1 MLRKTII
8 FSAIIGIFCTL
19 TAAEFVPAGFKLLN
33 TGNSKLAAV
42 SEEQPGSIVLKMN
55 SVKQNNYIVICYTKN
70 IPVTPDTRLSYRVT
84 PAERYADGAQFTVA
98 VAYTIPGNPKWQNA
112 QRPGTLLFNTKGIP
126 FDLAIGKDFKLPP
139 DSTVKQIKFVL
150 NGMRLPEGKEI
161 KVTVSELK
169 VTDK

>member
-1 MLRKTII
+1 MFRKLLLCCTV
-8 FSAIIGIFCTL
+8 AILASTL
-19 TAAEFVPAGFKLLN
+19 TAAELIPAGFKLLN

-55 SVKQNNYIVICYTKN
+55 SAKQNNYIVICYTKN

-98 VAYTIPGNPKWQNA
+98 VAYTVPGNPKWQNA

-126 FDLAIGKDFKLPP
+126 FDLAIGNDFKLSP

-161 KVTVSELK
+161 NVTVSGLK

>member
-1 MLRKTII
+1 MLHKTII

-33 TGNSKLAAV
+33 TGNSKLA
-42 SEEQPGSIVLKMN
+42 SMTENQPGNIVLKMT
-55 SVKQNNYIVICYTKN
+55 SVKQNNYMVVCCTRN
-70 IPVTPDTRLSYRVT
+70 IAVTPDTRLSYRVT

-98 VAYTIPGNPKWQNA
+98 VAYTVPGNPKWQNA

-161 KVTVSELK
+161 NVTVSGLK